1 MAVVP
6 NKHDHHDH
14 HKHHTKGQALN
25 VFDPFSWDPFE
36 DFGNFGALWNH
47 EAGKAFQNDMRAVG
61 NTRVDW
67 KETADAHV
75 FKADL
80 PGLTKEEVQVTV
92 EDNNTLKISGK
103 RVKEGVD
110 KNDKWHMVERL
121 HSSFLRQFRIPENT
135 NIDAVTA
142 KVAHGVLT
150 VTLPKKTSSKNS
162 TPRHID
168 VA

>member
-1 MAVVP
+1 MGFALDQFAAEMAVVP

-80 PGLTKEEVQVTV
+80 PGDQLPHLLPC
-92 EDNNTLKISGK
+92 EDKRYMIVRQTTMFPSKLISFFG
-103 RVKEGVD
+103 
-110 KNDKWHMVERL
+110 MP
-121 HSSFLRQFRIPENT
+121 I
-135 NIDAVTA
+135 
-142 KVAHGVLT
+142 
-150 VTLPKKTSSKNS
+150 
-162 TPRHID
+162 
-168 VA
+168 